1 MRRFLPALIVALAG
15 LLFLP
20 APTRAQG
27 RGSYPDRPLSVEERK
42 RQWGEMLI
50 LGMLA
55 GGIGMTVVVK
65 GTREF
70 VACLP
75 KGRRYHPGESRF

>member
-1 MRRFLPALIVALAG
+1 MRRFLPALIVLAG
-15 LLFLP
+15 LLLLP
-20 APTRAQG
+20 ASTPAQG
-27 RGSYPDRPLSVEERK
+27 RGSSGDRSLATVERQ

-50 LGMLA
+50 LGLLA
-55 GGIGMTVVVK
+55 GGIGTMVVVK

-75 KGRRYHPGESRF
+75 KGRRYHPGESQF